1 MVEIADKPE
10 RPIEQKADDFLD
22 RGDFVERLA
31 RSLVAPDGRSTGIVI
46 GLTGS
51 WGSGKSS
58 ILNLL
63 REHLRLQYPD
73 AILIVN
79 FDPWLVSGRDDLITQ
94 FLAQVIGTINSEP
107 KLRDRLKG
115 ISKTL
120 AAYGSQLSPIA
131 NLIKPGLGAVF
142 KGGFALVE
150 KALSGSKN
158 LIQLRKELEADLR
171 QLGMPIVVM
180 IDELDRVE
188 DEEDRS

>member
-31 RSLVAPDGRSTGIVI
+31 RSLVAPDVRSTGIVI